1 MKRLVTLVILII
13 FSQLLFAQA
22 GAPYIGSSGGEG
34 LGQYGYLEKD
44 AITFARLFRNTY
56 GNIRRLNL
64 SMSVGATTVAY
75 PTISSMNWQC
85 DGDNSAS
92 QTTDNYNPASFGA
105 VWAAGATVSASV
117 TSLYCDG
124 ITGGPF
130 NTRTMNIIDIN
141 NSAASL
147 GTAVNGSCFKKVVG
161 SFTIDVGAL
170 TRTLAGIQVSLAGPS
185 ETNIGNSVY
194 LYYEPAIGTE
204 VFNDTES
211 SATLYGD
218 WGGNSGTDGQY
229 EAQGMTI
236 SFTGS
241 YRFYLVVCINPSI
254 ANQTISTSILNDGMW
269 LSPAND
275 TYTRLRISA
284 TPIGTNIV
292 LPVSF
297 MKISGAMEGS
307 VCRVSW
313 DVADEVNVKDYVL
326 EKSLNGY
333 EFAPVASVV
342 AARFSTYSA
351 IDNNPAKGANFYR
364 VKGMDIDGKAT
375 YSNVIKVVNGKI
387 YGSLQLYPMPVISKV
402 NIKMVAMEKGTYT
415 FSMVDMTGRLMA
427 KSTFNYNG
435 LDTAIPINIPVSAAR
450 GVYIITLSDG
460 VQVWNQ
466 RLVVQ

>member
-1 MKRLVTLVILII
+1 MKQFYTLVALACI
-13 FSQLLFAQA
+13 SSTSFAQQ
-22 GAPYIGSSGGEG
+22 PYIGPGGGEG

-44 AITFARLFRNTY
+44 AITFARLYRNTY
-56 GNIRRLNL
+56 GNIRKLNL
-64 SMSVGATTVAY
+64 SMTVNATTVAY
-75 PTISSMNWQC
+75 PTTSSVNWQC
-85 DGDNSAS
+85 DLDNSAS
-92 QTTDNYNPASFGA
+92 QTTGNYNPADFGTSW
-105 VWAAGATVSASV
+105 VTGATVNASV

-124 ITGGPF
+124 ATGGPF
-130 NTRTMNIIDIN
+130 NTRTMNIVDIN

-161 SFTIDVGAL
+161 SFTIDVGSL
-170 TRTLAGIQVSLAGPS
+170 TRTLTGIMVNLSGPS

-194 LYYEPAIGTE
+194 LYYEPATGTE

-211 SATLYGD
+211 SATLFGD

-241 YRFYLVVCINPSI
+241 YRFYLVVCINTAI
-254 ANQTISTSILNDGMW
+254 ANQTISTSIVNDGMW
-269 LSPAND
+269 FSPAND
-275 TYTRLRISA
+275 SYTRLRIAA

-313 DVADEVNVKDYVL
+313 DVADEVNVKDYIL

-333 EFAPVASVV
+333 DFAPVASVV

-351 IDNNPAKGANFYR
+351 LDYNPAKGANFYR
-364 VKGMDIDGKAT
+364 VKGLDVDGKAT

-387 YGSLQLYPMPVISKV
+387 YGSLQLYPMPVSNKV

-435 LDTAIPINIPVSAAR
+435 LDTAVPMNIPASAAS
-450 GVYIITLSDG
+450 GIYTITLSDG

-466 RLVVQ
+466 KLIVQ